1 MKMIKIFADS
11 TCDLSKE
18 LTERY
23 NIGIIPLHIVMD
35 GKEYRDGLEITP
47 EEIFKWADA
56 NKTTPKTSAIS
67 IEDFESIVKPE
78 IEAGNEVIVFSISSE
93 MSTTNNIMK
102 LTAEDM
108 GAADKISVIDSRNLS
123 TGIGL
128 LVLAAADL
136 AAAGK
141 SREEIVKEIDRLIPL
156 TRASFTVDILTYL
169 HRGGRCS
176 AVAALAGSVLK
187 LHPKIMVENGKM
199 RPDKKYRG
207 KNTKA
212 IMEYVNDLT
221 PELKK
226 ARKERVFITHTCR
239 EREIVEEVRAFLEG
253 LNYFDEVLESSAG
266 GVISSHCGP
275 GTLGVLFIAN

>member
-1 MKMIKIFADS
+1 MIKIFADS

-18 LTERY
+18 LVERY

-47 EEIFKWADA
+47 AEIFKWADA

-67 IEDFESIVKPE
+67 IEDFEAAVKPE
-78 IEAGNEVIVFSISSE
+78 IDAGNEVIVFSISAE

-136 AAAGK
+136 VAAGK
-141 SREEIVKEIDRLIPL
+141 NREETVKEIERLIPL

-187 LHPKIMVENGKM
+187 LHPKIVVENGKM

-212 IMEYVNDLT
+212 IMEYVTDLT

-226 ARKERVFITHTCR
+226 ARKERVFITHTCK
-239 EREIVEEVRAFLEG
+239 EREIVEEVRTYLESLG
-253 LNYFDEVLESSAG
+253 YFDEVLESHAG

-275 GTLGVLFIAN
+275 GTLGVLFIAG

>member
-1 MKMIKIFADS
+1 MIKIFADS

-18 LTERY
+18 LVERY

-47 EEIFKWADA
+47 AEIFKWADA

-67 IEDFESIVKPE
+67 IEDFEAAVKPE
-78 IEAGNEVIVFSISSE
+78 IDAGNEVIVFSISSE

-136 AAAGK
+136 VAAGK
-141 SREEIVKEIDRLIPL
+141 SREETVKEIERLIPL
-156 TRASFTVDILTYL
+156 TRASFTVDILTDL

-187 LHPKIMVENGKM
+187 LHPKIVVENGKM
-199 RPDKKYRG
+199 HPDKKYRG

-212 IMEYVNDLT
+212 IMEYVTDLT

-226 ARKERVFITHTCR
+226 ARKDRVFITHTCQG
-239 EREIVEEVRAFLEG
+239 REIVEEVRAYLESLG
-253 LNYFDEVLESSAG
+253 YFDEVLESIAG

-275 GTLGVLFIAN
+275 GTLGVLFIAG

>member
-1 MKMIKIFADS
+1 MIKIYADS

-18 LTERY
+18 LAERY

-35 GKEYRDGLEITP
+35 GKEYRDGSEITP
-47 EEIFKWADA
+47 DEIFKWADA

-67 IEDFESIVKPE
+67 IEDFENWIKPE

-102 LTAEDM
+102 ITAEDM

-141 SREEIVKEIDRLIPL
+141 SREEIVKEIERLIPL
-156 TRASFTVDILTYL
+156 TRASFTIDTLTYL

-187 LHPKIMVENGKM
+187 LHPKIVVENGKM
-199 RPDKKYRG
+199 HPDKKYRG

-239 EREIVEEVRAFLEG
+239 ERGIVEEVRAYLES
-253 LNYFDEVLESSAG
+253 LNYFDEVLETAAG

-275 GTLGVLFIAN
+275 GTLGVLFIAKE